1 MKKSLLYSLF
11 LAIGFA
17 GNVLIAQDFNQLDS
31 LNKLYVTAKTDSDKV
46 VLLTKISVHYW
57 YNNPDTSILIAKEGQ
72 ALASKIG
79 FEIGIANSLHVMGYA
94 YSIKGHY
101 AAALDC
107 NLQALKIRERV
118 NDKKGLERSFNNIGN
133 IYLDKKDYET
143 ADFYYQKGLVLAQEL
158 QIFRDIALLSN
169 NIGRLHYFKK
179 EYEASLEYYYR
190 ALEISKKNNYKFE
203 QTISLLNLGRSYVAL
218 QNFEKAEAYLNKGLE
233 LAEQMKNKE
242 KISMALNSLAEI
254 ATKRGKFAESISLGK
269 KALEAAQA
277 INSLQYMTEA
287 GFQLFENYS
296 AINDYRNSLTYY
308 RKATEFKDSMF
319 NNEKLKEIG
328 NLRYQFDIEK
338 QQNEIQILE
347 RDKQLASQSIRTQRI
362 MLGAVF
368 LVVVFMIIIAW
379 VIYRSRE
386 KERHTNVLLRE
397 QKNEIEE
404 KNEELSQL
412 NEEIRVQNENLH
424 DLNSELHVKN
434 DEISEQ
440 NQKISAQSELIRDKN
455 KRITSSIE
463 YAGRIQKA
471 MLPTPDIFNQLVKD
485 YFILYKPKDIVSG
498 DFFWYRNIGDYLY
511 IAVADCT
518 GHGVPGAFISMLGIS
533 LLSETIGQTTVQT
546 PAEVLNQMREQIT
559 KSLNQTG
566 QLDEAKDG
574 MDIALLLIDL
584 KNFTLQFAG
593 AYNPLYIIRPNEKAI
608 SEEVLYE
615 FIEVKSDRMPVGIY
629 HKKVQEFNNYKVDIR
644 KGDRLYI
651 FSDGYLSQFGGER
664 GETLK
669 TKRFQEFLLRYTS
682 LTMQQQLKALETEFE
697 QWSGTWDQVDDV
709 LVMGV
714 KF

>member
-1 MKKSLLYSLF
+1 
-11 LAIGFA
+11 
-17 GNVLIAQDFNQLDS
+17 
-31 LNKLYVTAKTDSDKV
+31 
-46 VLLTKISVHYW
+46 
-57 YNNPDTSILIAKEGQ
+57 
-72 ALASKIG
+72 
-79 FEIGIANSLHVMGYA
+79 
-94 YSIKGHY
+94 
-101 AAALDC
+101 
-107 NLQALKIRERV
+107 
-118 NDKKGLERSFNNIGN
+118 
-133 IYLDKKDYET
+133 
-143 ADFYYQKGLVLAQEL
+143 
-158 QIFRDIALLSN
+158 
-169 NIGRLHYFKK
+169 
-179 EYEASLEYYYR
+179 
-190 ALEISKKNNYKFE
+190 
-203 QTISLLNLGRSYVAL
+203 RSYVAL